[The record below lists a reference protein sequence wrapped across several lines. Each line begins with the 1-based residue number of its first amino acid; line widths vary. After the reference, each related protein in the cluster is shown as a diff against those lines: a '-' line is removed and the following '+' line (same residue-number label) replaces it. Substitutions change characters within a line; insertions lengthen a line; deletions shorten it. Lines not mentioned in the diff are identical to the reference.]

1 MAVEV
6 FTKLHDFVSNTAPI
20 CYGILK
26 PGLHVEK
33 GVPVV
38 KVKNIQSGQINTSD
52 LLRTTQEIDDQYKRS
67 RIQPGDL
74 LLTIRGSTGRVAIVP
89 AELTSAN
96 ITQDTARIRVSSDDS
111 TEYLFYALQSER
123 VQQQIFLNTVGQ
135 AVKGINISEVKK
147 LSLLHPPLPEQQK
160 IAKILQ
166 TWDRAIATTEKLID
180 ASKQQK
186 KALMQQL
193 LTGKKRFAGFEGEWE
208 LTALGDVFGE
218 RRETEHTE
226 LQLLS
231 ITSGEG
237 VINRSEV
244 GRKDTSNLDKTK
256 YKRICA
262 GDIGYNTMRMW
273 QGVSGVSPVEGI
285 VSPAY
290 TVITPTPSIDA
301 TYASYLFKL
310 PLVVS
315 LFERNSQG
323 LVSDTWNLKFK
334 HFSKIQMALPSIEEQ
349 VKIASALGT
358 VDQQIK
364 AAKERAEHL
373 SSEKKSLM
381 QQLLTGKR
389 RVKVDEAA

>member
-193 LTGKKRFAGFEGEWE
+193 LTGKKRFAGFEG
-208 LTALGDVFGE
+208 G
-218 RRETEHTE
+218 H
-226 LQLLS
+226 Q
-231 ITSGEG
+231 
-237 VINRSEV
+237 
-244 GRKDTSNLDKTK
+244 
-256 YKRICA
+256 
-262 GDIGYNTMRMW
+262 
-273 QGVSGVSPVEGI
+273 
-285 VSPAY
+285 
-290 TVITPTPSIDA
+290 
-301 TYASYLFKL
+301 
-310 PLVVS
+310 
-315 LFERNSQG
+315 
-323 LVSDTWNLKFK
+323 
-334 HFSKIQMALPSIEEQ
+334 
-349 VKIASALGT
+349 
-358 VDQQIK
+358 
-364 AAKERAEHL
+364 
-373 SSEKKSLM
+373 
-381 QQLLTGKR
+381 
-389 RVKVDEAA
+389 